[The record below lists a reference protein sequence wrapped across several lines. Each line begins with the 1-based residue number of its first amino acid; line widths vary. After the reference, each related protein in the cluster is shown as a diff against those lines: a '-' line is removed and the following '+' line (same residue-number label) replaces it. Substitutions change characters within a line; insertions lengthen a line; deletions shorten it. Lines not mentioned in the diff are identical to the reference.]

1 MIDLE
6 QKHRLTEK
14 YFNTVYRLAL
24 SQTKDQHTAEDVTQ
38 DVFLRFIRTDK
49 DFESEEHIKAWLL
62 KVTVNRCKSWFSAF
76 SFKKTVPLT
85 EEIRFDPPEYSD
97 IWTAVAK
104 LPLKYKTVV
113 HLFYYEDMSVK
124 QISACLS
131 LNEATVKT
139 QLKRGRELLKDL
151 LKGWDNIEF

>member
-1 MIDLE
+1 MMNAE

-14 YFNTVYRLAL
+14 YFDTVYRLAL
-24 SQTKDQHTAEDVTQ
+24 SQTKDKFLAEDITQ
-38 DVFLRFIRTDK
+38 DVFLRFIRADK
-49 DFESEEHIKAWLL
+49 EFQNEEHVKAWLIR
-62 KVTVNRCKSWFSAF
+62 VTVNRCKSTFSAF
-76 SFKKTVPLT
+76 FFKKTVPLT
-85 EEIRFDPPEYSD
+85 EEIRFEQPEYSE

-131 LNEATVKT
+131 LNESTVKSR
-139 QLKRGRELLKDL
+139 LKRGREQLKEI
-151 LKGWDNIEF
+151 LKGWDDIEF